1 MKVFWI
7 ALFSGA
13 LLWGQ
18 DDYARQ
24 DALIFQASYYAPL
37 DTLTMARYWE
47 GTALRS
53 ESIYN
58 GNGSWGLGYADWPNQ
73 PYDADHPLVRVV
85 ARHVLGLLLLIEENL
100 ADPNA
105 LRRARLALNWLTQ
118 RQTAEGAWPLYTVNR
133 GVVSV
138 FSVYPTALAGMALS
152 RGYQVLE
159 NPRYK
164 LAASRALDWQKV
176 RPESDSPFHRG
187 LVLAQLLEHYRA
199 VYQIDLLQRAVEQAL
214 IIIGSQLPNGS
225 WSDPG
230 PLHSDEHAIIAE
242 ALLMLEQALIKAHP
256 RRRRIKA
263 SATRAINF
271 LLARQ
276 KTDGNFIT
284 GVDETLATKVPT
296 FELVLLVRA
305 RQAREM
311 AEFDLPITGAIR
323 AMNQHPSLE
332 RNLWRGSQDG
342 RFLGMAHS
350 LVWFVTTQT
359 GLPQRRPAELT
370 YRDLAGADSLAAD
383 STDIPLAVPDSSA
396 GEDPLPPSEGD
407 SPEGVIPDSM
417 GAGTA
422 NNPLS
427 PPDSSSAVDPPS
439 PAGR

>member
-1 MKVFWI
+1 MKVFWV

-18 DDYARQ
+18 ADYARQ

-37 DTLTMARYWE
+37 DTLTMARYWR

-58 GNGSWGLGYADWPNQ
+58 GNGSWGLGYADWPTQ

-85 ARHVLGLLLLIEENL
+85 ARHALGLLLLIEEGL
-100 ADPNA
+100 ADSSGI
-105 LRRARLALNWLTQ
+105 RRARLALNWLTQ

-138 FSVYPTALAGMALS
+138 FSVYPTALAGRALS

-159 NPRYK
+159 NPRFK
-164 LAASRALDWQKV
+164 LAATRALDWQQV

-199 VYQIDLLQRAVEQAL
+199 VYQIELLQRAVAEAL
-214 IIIGSQLPNGS
+214 TIISSQLPNGS

-242 ALLMLEQALIKAHP
+242 ALLLLEQTLIKEHP

-263 SATRAINF
+263 SATSAINF

-276 KTDGNFIT
+276 KADGNFVT
-284 GVDETLATKVPT
+284 GVDEALATKVPT
-296 FELVLLVRA
+296 FEMVLLVRA
-305 RQAREM
+305 RQTREM

-342 RFLGMAHS
+342 RFLGMAHG

-359 GLPQRRPAELT
+359 GLPLEPPAELT
-370 YRDLAGADSLAAD
+370 YRALATGDSLAAD
-383 STDIPLAVPDSSA
+383 SLDTSPTVPDSSA
-396 GEDPLPPSEGD
+396 GDE
-407 SPEGVIPDSM
+407 
-417 GAGTA
+417 
-422 NNPLS
+422 PLS
-427 PPDSSSAVDPPS
+427 PES
-439 PAGR
+439 R

>member
-1 MKVFWI
+1 MKVFWV

-18 DDYARQ
+18 ADYARQ

-37 DTLTMARYWE
+37 DTLTMARYWD
-47 GTALRS
+47 GTVLRS

-58 GNGSWGLGYADWPNQ
+58 GNGSWGLGYADWPTQ

-85 ARHVLGLLLLIEENL
+85 ARHALGLLLLIEANL
-100 ADPNA
+100 ADSNA
-105 LRRARLALNWLTQ
+105 LRRARLALNWLIE
-118 RQTAEGAWPLYTVNR
+118 RQTTEGAWPLYTVNR
-133 GVVSV
+133 GVISV
-138 FSVYPTALAGMALS
+138 FSVYPTALAGIALS

-164 LAASRALDWQKV
+164 LAATRALDWQAV

-187 LVLAQLLEHYRA
+187 LVLAQLLEQYRGT
-199 VYQIDLLQRAVEQAL
+199 YQIDLLLRAVQEAL

-242 ALLMLEQALIKAHP
+242 ALLMLEQVLIKEHP
-256 RRRRIKA
+256 QRRRIKA
-263 SATRAINF
+263 SATSAINF
-271 LLARQ
+271 LLDRQ
-276 KTDGNFIT
+276 KPDGNFVT

-342 RFLGMAHS
+342 RFLGMANS

-359 GLPQRRPAELT
+359 GLPPLLPAELT
-370 YRDLAGADSLAAD
+370 YDELAGTDSLAAD
-383 STDIPLAVPDSSA
+383 SADMPVAVPDSSA
-396 GEDPLPPSEGD
+396 GDEPL
-407 SPEGVIPDSM
+407 
-417 GAGTA
+417 
-422 NNPLS
+422 
-427 PPDSSSAVDPPS
+427 S